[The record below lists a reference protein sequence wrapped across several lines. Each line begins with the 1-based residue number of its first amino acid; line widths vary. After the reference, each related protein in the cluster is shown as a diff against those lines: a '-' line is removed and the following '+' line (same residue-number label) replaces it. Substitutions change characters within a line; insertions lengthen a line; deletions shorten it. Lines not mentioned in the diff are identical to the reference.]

1 MDGYKWSTPFSVCN
15 EGIMRVCLRKDTGN
29 DQLQLRIGVRSGAK
43 NSSLEVIFRP
53 NSALSP
59 YRSQFIMTMK
69 LRISI
74 LNHDKVVEIILGDVD
89 E

>member
-15 EGIMRVCLRKDTGN
+15 EGIMRIFLRKDTGN

-59 YRSQFIMTMK
+59 YRSQFIMTET
-69 LRISI
+69 SHFNF
-74 LNHDKVVEIILGDVD
+74 NHDKVVEIILGDVD